1 MADLQEI
8 QVGNQVYR
16 FPADM
21 GEDEIRA
28 ILKRENA
35 KLNMP
40 NIQERVQNT
49 LQTSIGDV
57 NAAIPEPIV
66 QERKYDS
73 KLNQL
78 RDALY
83 NRDTFRGIGGFTGM
97 VPPVIAGQVGP
108 QIVTPEEL
116 ITVPAGYALGSKA
129 GGEIYDAIE
138 VLRGKKQP
146 EDIRTGLGTAASE
159 LANEA
164 SWAYAFG
171 ALPGVGNLVKR
182 GLTGVKDY
190 VVAPAAKKLVRAG
203 EHVGLQLGIGEVS
216 TSPIAQAY
224 TRIVGVFPW
233 IGGPFKKKADLTLK
247 HLDKVGDDV
256 LHTLAPNSQLSNLGI
271 DLVEAAGKS
280 YKEFRTL
287 SRGLYTN
294 FTSLAGKL
302 KNGNIIPTA
311 NVKNAIKNIFAA
323 TPSFRLGGGLREKI
337 QATED
342 VVTPLLKKINSIK
355 GNINALQYKE
365 LQKQINELMA
375 VGKIEGW
382 NISRLLTVKKALE
395 KDFLN
400 LVPPKN
406 MSQADITLFKKI
418 QEAHKDANTF
428 YSQGVK
434 TFSTTSAKKFER
446 VNRNIFNAA
455 FNKQGPW
462 NADELVPKILNLNS
476 KQSLIDLKKLIGPEK
491 FKESTNAWLR
501 NAFNQ
506 SMRANPDK
514 ITLKFDAGKLADL
527 LGMKG
532 VKSLKTDT
540 VKQLFK
546 EAGIS
551 YDKIR
556 SFIQL
561 SKNYDGM
568 FIPKSSDFMARRVTL
583 AGIGALGIA
592 GAMQDKIGGFVPFV
606 LALMATRGA
615 SRLLSNPKA
624 LDDAL
629 FLMKDQK
636 ITMAKYLRSY
646 QLLDFLI
653 DQPELPEEEKKN
665 FEVIKN
671 HLQSEMN
678 ELNIDKINR
687 RYR

>member
-8 QVGNQVYR
+8 HIGNQVYK
-16 FPADM
+16 FPAEM

-311 NVKNAIKNIFAA
+311 NVKNAIKN
-323 TPSFRLGGGLREKI
+323 TK
-337 QATED
+337 
-342 VVTPLLKKINSIK
+342 
-355 GNINALQYKE
+355 
-365 LQKQINELMA
+365 
-375 VGKIEGW
+375 W
-382 NISRLLTVKKALE
+382 
-395 KDFLN
+395 
-400 LVPPKN
+400 
-406 MSQADITLFKKI
+406 
-418 QEAHKDANTF
+418 
-428 YSQGVK
+428 
-434 TFSTTSAKKFER
+434 
-446 VNRNIFNAA
+446 
-455 FNKQGPW
+455 
-462 NADELVPKILNLNS
+462 
-476 KQSLIDLKKLIGPEK
+476 
-491 FKESTNAWLR
+491 
-501 NAFNQ
+501 
-506 SMRANPDK
+506 
-514 ITLKFDAGKLADL
+514 
-527 LGMKG
+527 
-532 VKSLKTDT
+532 
-540 VKQLFK
+540 
-546 EAGIS
+546 
-551 YDKIR
+551 
-556 SFIQL
+556 
-561 SKNYDGM
+561 GM
-568 FIPKSSDFMARRVTL
+568 F
-583 AGIGALGIA
+583 
-592 GAMQDKIGGFVPFV
+592 
-606 LALMATRGA
+606 
-615 SRLLSNPKA
+615 
-624 LDDAL
+624 
-629 FLMKDQK
+629 
-636 ITMAKYLRSY
+636 
-646 QLLDFLI
+646 
-653 DQPELPEEEKKN
+653 
-665 FEVIKN
+665 
-671 HLQSEMN
+671 HHH
-678 ELNIDKINR
+678 
-687 RYR
+687 

>member
-1 MADLQEI
+1 MPRELGINPAMMGRQRSS
-8 QVGNQVYR
+8 R
-16 FPADM
+16 FFFFA
-21 GEDEIRA
+21 
-28 ILKRENA
+28 
-35 KLNMP
+35 
-40 NIQERVQNT
+40 T
-49 LQTSIGDV
+49 GDGMD
-57 NAAIPEPIV
+57 ASSDA
-66 QERKYDS
+66 
-73 KLNQL
+73 
-78 RDALY
+78 ALY
-83 NRDTFRGIGGFTGM
+83 PISSLRGIRPASATSCVLFFEPMSFNNVSTGDT
-97 VPPVIAGQVGP
+97 VDQVT
-108 QIVTPEEL
+108 INF
-116 ITVPAGYALGSKA
+116 
-129 GGEIYDAIE
+129 
-138 VLRGKKQP
+138 
-146 EDIRTGLGTAASE
+146 RTG
-159 LANEA
+159 
-164 SWAYAFG
+164 
-171 ALPGVGNLVKR
+171 
-182 GLTGVKDY
+182 
-190 VVAPAAKKLVRAG
+190 
-203 EHVGLQLGIGEVS
+203 Q
-216 TSPIAQAY
+216 
-224 TRIVGVFPW
+224 
-233 IGGPFKKKADLTLK
+233 FK
-247 HLDKVGDDV
+247 
-256 LHTLAPNSQLSNLGI
+256 
-271 DLVEAAGKS
+271 
-280 YKEFRTL
+280 
-287 SRGLYTN
+287 N
-294 FTSLAGKL
+294 F
-302 KNGNIIPTA
+302 
-311 NVKNAIKNIFAA
+311 
-323 TPSFRLGGGLREKI
+323 
-337 QATED
+337 
-342 VVTPLLKKINSIK
+342 LL
-355 GNINALQYKE
+355 
-365 LQKQINELMA
+365 
-375 VGKIEGW
+375 
-382 NISRLLTVKKALE
+382 
-395 KDFLN
+395 
-400 LVPPKN
+400 
-406 MSQADITLFKKI
+406 
-418 QEAHKDANTF
+418 
-428 YSQGVK
+428 
-434 TFSTTSAKKFER
+434 
-446 VNRNIFNAA
+446 
-455 FNKQGPW
+455 
-462 NADELVPKILNLNS
+462 
-476 KQSLIDLKKLIGPEK
+476 DLKKLIGPEK